1 MKTLITALVLTLGA
15 SAVAGDFDALQNLAD
30 KWSQPSYTGPAQ
42 IPARP
47 YQDSWQGFYGTLQ
60 QNQPEEKHCFTV
72 PTFDA
77 FGNYRKKIV
86 CE

>member
-1 MKTLITALVLTLGA
+1 MKTLITALVLTLGV

-47 YQDSWQGFYGTLQ
+47 VQDPYQGVYETLRDRGPKCRQEPTLDVYG
-60 QNQPEEKHCFTV
+60 NII
-72 PTFDA
+72 
-77 FGNYRKKIV
+77 YRTV